1 MTKIN
6 VDKARLFRRAIIL
19 SWVVLIVCF
28 VVKIFGGNFFEIMTD
43 NENYKALCEFADT
56 HFFVKYPIALC
67 SSLLCQSLYTLA
79 VLQECRFTKGQL
91 IATTISVLVA
101 TLVKYFN
108 SYVGLACDVW
118 LLFLLPLIF
127 LKDVS
132 RSWEVLLAVC
142 LNFGF
147 QIISLATK
155 NLAFGFIDDSTFIT
169 LIYGIDV
176 YIMCFL
182 YYLYRNYKKE
192 NKSMGMFWTLFMGK
206 PVDKL
211 VSMKE
216 KKLEKIA
223 KLQKE
228 VSAIEAE
235 IERQKASEK

>member
-1 MTKIN
+1 MTNIE
-6 VDKARLFRRAIIL
+6 VDKARLLRRAIIL
-19 SWVVLIVCF
+19 SWAVLILCF
-28 VVKIFGGNFFEIMTD
+28 VIKIFGGNFFEIMTG

-56 HFFVKYPIALC
+56 HFFVKYPIAVC

-79 VLQECRFTKGQL
+79 ILQEYKFTKGQL
-91 IATTISVLVA
+91 LATVISVLIG
-101 TLVKYFN
+101 TFVKYLN
-108 SYVGLACDVW
+108 SYVGLAFDVW
-118 LLFLLPLIF
+118 LLFVLPLTF

-132 RSWEVLLAVC
+132 RSWEILLAVC
-142 LNFGF
+142 LNFAF
-147 QIISLATK
+147 QIISLVAK

-192 NKSMGMFWTLFMGK
+192 NGNMGMFWTLFMGK

-216 KKLEKIA
+216 RKLEKIA

-228 VSAIEAE
+228 VSEIEAE
-235 IERQKASEK
+235 IERQKNSEK